1 MKNITKINSVAVS
14 VSPPPV
20 DLSNPGVLKRGVIVF
35 GGFALLAVAYFLFY
49 RGKNVKNE
57 NLNIHNTTDGP
68 QFRYGVLQSDD
79 KKDNLSRMPLTM
91 ESDEDEEDDLE
102 VFDIEQKK
110 KSLSY
115 VNLQSHMED
124 IDNFS
129 SPADNPLN
137 DNERNTLLLDIDD
150 RIPDNLINLT
160 NSNHKSIL

>member
-68 QFRYGVLQSDD
+68 QFRSVFYSLMI
-79 KKDNLSRMPLTM
+79 KDNLSRMPLTM

-102 VFDIEQKK
+102 VLTLNRKRSHYHMLIS
-110 KSLSY
+110 SLTWK
-115 VNLQSHMED
+115 
-124 IDNFS
+124 I
-129 SPADNPLN
+129 
-137 DNERNTLLLDIDD
+137 
-150 RIPDNLINLT
+150 
-160 NSNHKSIL
+160 